1 MAEVGIGSASVML
14 AEPSVADDTRP
25 PREALLALNRS
36 ATAARLMA
44 GAAHEVNNAL
54 QVISGTV
61 EILQG
66 RTDLPEAITRALARL
81 RTQSTRA
88 GTALADVLVFT
99 KGNVEDSTRVDIRDT
114 VDYCIRVRR
123 FAINRA
129 GLTVRWDLE
138 TAPQVFVTGSRAL
151 LQQAILNLI
160 VNAEQALALTR
171 GTITVELMDRGD
183 SVHVRVS
190 DEGGGVLV
198 EPKERA
204 FEAFVTTREPAQGAG
219 LGLWA
224 AREIADA
231 HGGTVTL
238 DEGSA
243 GGSFVLRLPKASAG

>member
-1 MAEVGIGSASVML
+1 ML
-14 AEPSVADDTRP
+14 AEPFVAEDTRP

-36 ATAARLMA
+36 VTAARLMA

-61 EILQG
+61 ELLQG
-66 RTDLPEAITRALARL
+66 RTDLPEAVTRALARL

-88 GTALADVLVFT
+88 GAALADVLVFT
-99 KGNVEDSTRVDIRDT
+99 KGNVEDSTRVDIRES
-114 VDYCIRVRR
+114 VDYCVRVRR

-129 GLTVRWDLE
+129 GLSVRWELE
-138 TAPQVFVTGSRAL
+138 SSPQVFVTGTRAL

-183 SVHVRVS
+183 SVDVRVS
-190 DEGGGVLV
+190 DDGGGVLV

-204 FEAFVTTREPAQGAG
+204 FEAFVSTREPTQGAG

-224 AREIADA
+224 ARDIADA
-231 HGGTVTL
+231 HGGTLTM
-238 DEGSA
+238 DEGTS
-243 GGSFVLRLPKASAG
+243 GGSFVLRLPRTA